1 MARFIDVD
9 KIDTEKAHK
18 RNEIYYRDSFESGVV
33 STLHLL
39 AKMPTADVVE
49 VKRGEWLNIIF
60 TQRYICSLCGNEIYF
75 GKDKFC
81 SECGAK
87 MDGTLKER
95 GGEK

>member
-1 MARFIDVD
+1 MSRFIDVD

-49 VKRGEWLNIIF
+49 VVRCKNCKHIGHELRFRKYSCKLY
-60 TQRYICSLCGNEIYF
+60 QMPYCSEN
-75 GKDKFC
+75 DFC
-81 SECGAK
+81 SYGK
-87 MDGTLKER
+87 RKDT
-95 GGEK
+95 